1 MNTHSIIIWNPT
13 TLESESNNIQP
24 EVDTEE
30 LRLILTT
37 KMIFRR
43 LLSTSLRNFNAQTT
57 AYVSAPSNS
66 VFVRKKTAGRFRGS
80 ILGFFLGTTVAGIAG
95 YSFLIQEYRSA
106 SEILM
111 SSRSTIKISA
121 YLKRID
127 ELEKQVRRL
136 NKDGVLQEDVESLRE
151 EMKNIYNGLQIE
163 HLELKTQ
170 VNEMDKDLAIL
181 IKDAR
186 TKL

>member
-1 MNTHSIIIWNPT
+1 
-13 TLESESNNIQP
+13 
-24 EVDTEE
+24 V
-30 LRLILTT
+30 
-37 KMIFRR
+37 R

-57 AYVSAPSNS
+57 TYVSAPSNS
-66 VFVRKKTAGRFRGS
+66 VFVRKKTTGRFRGS
-80 ILGFFLGTTVAGIAG
+80 VLGFLLGTTVAGIAG
-95 YSFLIQEYRSA
+95 YSYLIQEYRSA

-111 SSRSTIKISA
+111 NSVEELQRSTVKISS

-136 NKDGVLQEDVESLRE
+136 NQDGVMQEDIEGLRE
-151 EMKNIYNGLQIE
+151 EMKKIYDGLHIE

-170 VNEMDKDLAIL
+170 VNDMDKDLAIL